1 MRRIQAIIAASA
13 LIAAAGC
20 ATVDQSTLEAPPAE
34 LRILALGDS
43 YTAGTAI
50 PEGDAWPSK
59 LATTYADDGTVV
71 DLTVVAG
78 EGWNTKRLD
87 REIDRA
93 SIDGTFDIVM
103 LAIGVNDV
111 ILRFGIDNFREGL
124 ASLAEDVE
132 RRVGP
137 EGAVVVLSIPDFRA
151 APWGQERL
159 DRNYDVEAYNED
171 LRRLADDLGAT
182 FVDITTMSSA
192 AVGIP
197 KLMAVDG
204 VHFSGAMHDQWVEL
218 IVEALAGE
226 GPS

>member
-132 RRVGP
+132 RRIGP

>member
-1 MRRIQAIIAASA
+1 MRSIRAIIAVSA

-20 ATVDQSTLEAPPAE
+20 ATNRQPALETPPAE

-50 PEGDAWPSK
+50 PDGDAWPSK
-59 LATTYADDGTVV
+59 LATTFADDGTVV

-93 SIDGTFDIVM
+93 SIDGTFDVVI

-132 RRVGP
+132 RRTGP
-137 EGAVVVLSIPDFRA
+137 EGTVVVLSIPDFRA

-171 LRRLADDLGAT
+171 LGRLADDLGAT

-197 KLMAVDG
+197 RLMAVDG

-218 IVEALAGE
+218 IVGSLSGE

>member
-124 ASLAEDVE
+124 ASLTEDVE
-132 RRVGP
+132 RRIGP